1 MPRNSPAATPANDHR
16 SASRPAK
23 GREGLLPQ
31 LLALLI
37 FLLSFATTYG
47 LWRSAHVE
55 AMKELRADFD
65 FRVLET
71 AERIEQRMGT
81 YEQVL
86 RGTKGFLGG
95 STDVSHER
103 FRAYVETLRLERH
116 YPGIQGIALSQIV
129 LPADKDRHVAA
140 IRELGFSDYAIRPA
154 GEREIYSSISHIEP
168 LTGLNPSALGFDM
181 FSEPIRQAAMARAR
195 DTGNAAL
202 SGKLKLIQERA
213 ERSQAGFVMYV
224 PLYRAGMPADTIEQ
238 RRANIIGW
246 VGGPFRMDDLMAN
259 LGGQR
264 LADLRLQ
271 IYDGNAMTEA
281 AKLFESGSRSADPLF
296 SQTRRLLIAG
306 RPWVLS
312 IESTPAFEARIDT
325 EKPRFIALTGA
336 GISLLLGTLVWVLAT
351 GRRRALALAT
361 AMTNELRA
369 SESRWKYALEGAGD
383 GVWDWNIRTGQ
394 VLYTRQWKK
403 MLGYADDDIA
413 PEASEWDRLTHPAD
427 KQRVTSI
434 LAAHLEGRSPS
445 YASEH
450 RLLCKDGSWKWV
462 LSRGMVVSRDRDGNA
477 LRMIGTHSDITA
489 RKQAEEREAERLQ
502 QLEEARTALHHA
514 QKLEAVGKLTGGVA
528 HDFNNAL
535 QIIGGN
541 LQLLELRTGGNEQ
554 AAALIH
560 GAMKAVDRGAKLSS
574 QLLAFAR
581 RQPLQPRVVNLGRMT
596 RSMDELMRRAL
607 GESIEIH
614 TIIAPVMLNTLVD
627 PYQLENVILNLA
639 LNSRD
644 AMQGQGSLTIEAGS
658 EYLDAGT
665 DSDTDTVPGPE
676 LPPGRYVTLA
686 ISDTGSGM
694 TPEVLEHAFE
704 PFFTTKPEGQG
715 TGLGLSMAYGFV
727 KQSGG
732 HIRIFSEVG
741 HGTMVK
747 IYLPASDDPET
758 DMSVVTSQT
767 VIGGSE
773 TILVVEDDAGVRGVV
788 VGMLTEL
795 GYRVLQAQDGREA
808 LDALASGESIDL
820 LFTDVVMPG
829 PVQSPEL
836 AARAKQMVPGIAVL
850 FTSGYTRDVITQDGR
865 LDADLQL
872 LSKPYRREQL
882 AIRIRSMLF
891 HRQGQRPME
900 TPTARPIPIS
910 ALTPPVEED
919 AAGDPLLPAT
929 RRREILVV
937 EDNND
942 MRMLLCEMLGI
953 LGHHPHPAAN
963 AEDALQRLSHGGID
977 VLLTDIG
984 LPGMSGVELAEA
996 AAAADASMKIIF
1008 ASGHGETV
1016 QTPHNLSSVTLA
1028 KPYTLIQLQQALQSV

>member
-1 MPRNSPAATPANDHR
+1 MPRNSPAATPADDRR
-16 SASRPAK
+16 STSRPAK
-23 GREGLLPQ
+23 GRDGLLPQ

-55 AMKELRADFD
+55 AMKELQADFD

-116 YPGIQGIALSQIV
+116 YPGIQGIALSQII
-129 LPADKDRHVAA
+129 PPGDRDGHVSAL
-140 IRELGFSDYAIRPA
+140 RGLGFPDYAIRPG
-154 GEREIYSSISHIEP
+154 GEREIYTSISHIEP

-202 SGKLKLIQERA
+202 SGKVKLIQERA
-213 ERSQAGFVMYV
+213 DRQQAGFVMYV
-224 PLYRAGMPADTIEQ
+224 PLYRSGMPADTVEQ

-246 VGGPFRMDDLMAN
+246 VGGPFRMNDLMAN

-264 LADLRLQ
+264 LADLRLR
-271 IYDGNAMTEA
+271 IYDGNAMTEPA
-281 AKLFESGSRSADPLF
+281 SLYESGPRLADPIF
-296 SQTRRLLIAG
+296 TQTRHLVIAG
-306 RPWVLS
+306 RPWTLA

-361 AMTNELRA
+361 EMTNELRA

-383 GVWDWNIRTGQ
+383 GVWDWNVRTGQ

-413 PEASEWDRLTHPAD
+413 PEASEWNRLTHPAD
-427 KQRVTSI
+427 KQRVTAI
-434 LAAHLEGRSPS
+434 LTAYLEGRSPS

-450 RLLCKDGSWKWV
+450 RLLCKDGNWKWV
-462 LSRGMVVSRDRDGNA
+462 LSRGMVVSRDSDGKP
-477 LRMIGTHSDITA
+477 LRMIGTHSDITG
-489 RKQAEEREAERLQ
+489 RKQAEQREAERLQ

-541 LQLLELRTGGNEQ
+541 LQLLELRVGGNEQ
-554 AAALIH
+554 AAALIQ

-596 RSMDELMRRAL
+596 RNMDELMRRAL
-607 GESIEIH
+607 GESIVVH

-658 EYLDAGT
+658 EELGGGT
-665 DSDTDTVPGPE
+665 DGEADA
-676 LPPGRYVTLA
+676 LPGRYVTLA

-747 IYLPASDDPET
+747 IYLPASDDAET
-758 DMSVVTSQT
+758 DVSIVTSQT
-767 VIGGSE
+767 IIGGSE

-795 GYRVLQAQDGREA
+795 GYRVLQAKDGKEA

-836 AARAKQMVPGIAVL
+836 AARAKQMIPGIAVL
-850 FTSGYTRDVITQDGR
+850 FTSGYTRNVITRDGR

-891 HRQGQRPME
+891 HRQGMRSAGTAAG
-900 TPTARPIPIS
+900 TPVPAA
-910 ALTPPVEED
+910 ALPPSPEEAD
-919 AAGDPLLPAT
+919 AAGDLPLPAMEK
-929 RRREILVV
+929 RQILVV
-937 EDNND
+937 EDNSD

-963 AEDALQRLSHGGID
+963 AEDALKRLSHGGID

-984 LPGMSGVELAEA
+984 LPGMSGIELAEA
-996 AAAADASMKIIF
+996 AAAVDATMKIIF

-1016 QTPHNLSSVTLA
+1016 RTPANLSSVTLT
-1028 KPYTLIQLQQALQSV
+1028 KPYTLIQLQQALQEV

>member
-1 MPRNSPAATPANDHR
+1 MPRNSPAATPANNHP
-16 SASRPAK
+16 SLSRPTR
-23 GREGLLPQ
+23 GRDGLLPQ

-55 AMKELRADFD
+55 AMKELQADFD

-103 FRAYVETLRLERH
+103 FRAYVEALRLERH

-129 LPADKDRHVAA
+129 PPADKDRHEADLRA
-140 IRELGFSDYAIRPA
+140 LGFPKYAIRPG
-154 GEREIYSSISHIEP
+154 GEREIYTSISHIEP
-168 LTGLNPSALGFDM
+168 LTGLNPAALGFDM

-202 SGKLKLIQERA
+202 SGKLKLIQERTD
-213 ERSQAGFVMYV
+213 RPQAGFVMYV
-224 PLYRAGMPADTIEQ
+224 PLYRSGMPADTVEQ
-238 RRANIIGW
+238 RRANIVGW

-264 LADLRLQ
+264 LADLRLR
-271 IYDGNAMTEA
+271 IYDGNTMDEPSR
-281 AKLFESGSRSADPLF
+281 LYESHTRSADPLF
-296 SQTRRLLIAG
+296 SQTRHLLIAG
-306 RPWVLS
+306 RPWTLV
-312 IESTPAFEARIDT
+312 IESTPAFEERIDT
-325 EKPRFIALTGA
+325 GKPRFIALTGA
-336 GISLLLGTLVWVLAT
+336 GISLLLGLLVWTLAT

-383 GVWDWNIRTGQ
+383 GVWDWNIRTGE
-394 VLYTRQWKK
+394 VLYSRQWKK
-403 MLGYADDDIA
+403 MLGYGQDDIA
-413 PEASEWDRLTHPAD
+413 SHHSEWERLAHPAD
-427 KQRVTSI
+427 RPQVAAI
-434 LAAHLEGRSPS
+434 LTDYLEGRIPA
-445 YASEH
+445 YATEH
-450 RLLCKDGSWKWV
+450 RMLCKDGSWKWI
-462 LSRGMVVSRDRDGNA
+462 LSRGMVVSRDSDGKP

-489 RKQAEEREAERLQ
+489 RKQAEQREAERLQ
-502 QLEEARTALHHA
+502 QLEEARNALHHA

-541 LQLLELRTGGNEQ
+541 LQLLELRVAGNEQ
-554 AAALIH
+554 AAPLIQ

-607 GESIEIH
+607 GESIVVH

-658 EYLDAGT
+658 E
-665 DSDTDTVPGPE
+665 E
-676 LPPGRYVTLA
+676 LGADGEADVPPGRYVTLA

-747 IYLPASDDPET
+747 IYLPASDDAET
-758 DMSVVTSQT
+758 DVSIVTSQT

-795 GYRVLQAQDGREA
+795 GYRVLQAKDGREA
-808 LDALASGESIDL
+808 LDALASGEPIDL

-836 AARAKQMVPGIAVL
+836 AARAKQMIPGIAVL

-891 HRQGQRPME
+891 HRQGKQLVEAPVTGPAPALAMPPAEKE
-900 TPTARPIPIS
+900 TDS
-910 ALTPPVEED
+910 
-919 AAGDPLLPAT
+919 AGDPLLPAMQK
-929 RRREILVV
+929 RRILVV

-953 LGHHPHPAAN
+953 LGHHPYPVAN
-963 AEDALQRLSHGGID
+963 AEDALKRLSHGGID

-996 AAAADASMKIIF
+996 VATADATMKIIF
-1008 ASGHGETV
+1008 ASGQGDTV
-1016 QTPHNLSSVTLA
+1016 PAPRNLSSVTLT
-1028 KPYTLIQLQQALQSV
+1028 KPYTLIQLQQALQGI